1 MASIGQARTS
11 TSIRTPLFILGVA
24 LALLAF
30 LAMFAFGVLF
40 TARSQS
46 SGQVRVVIAT
56 RDIQPREPIA
66 LDMLS
71 IGTLPASAVPPKAF
85 VRPLDLTG
93 YSAVVEIYKGEP
105 ITPNIV
111 ASSPDQLPTGAST
124 FLPIPKGYIAITMPT
139 SEQQGVGGYVAPGDY
154 IDVIASVNTGLYSP
168 TNARSVTRTVFTNL
182 YVIRVG
188 PPSALPKQG
197 QPQGVSSS
205 LTVVMS
211 LCDAQYMNWLI
222 ANASLKYVLLSY
234 HDYATSTAA
243 PDPACPP
250 TDAPGVI
257 GPNLVDK
264 RWSFSSG

>member
-1 MASIGQARTS
+1 MATIGQVRT
-11 TSIRTPLFILGVA
+11 TATIRTPLFIFGVA

-46 SGQVRVVIAT
+46 SGQVRVVVAA
-56 RDIQPREPIA
+56 RDIQAREPIT

-71 IGTLPASAVPPKAF
+71 IGTLPASAAAPKAF
-85 VRPLDLTG
+85 VRPFDLNG
-93 YSAVVEIYKGEP
+93 YSAVVEIFKGQA
-105 ITPNIV
+105 ITSNIV
-111 ASSPDQLPTGAST
+111 ASGPDQLATGAST
-124 FLPIPKGYIAITMPT
+124 FLPIPQGYIAITMPT
-139 SEQQGVGGYVAPGDY
+139 NEQQGVGGYVAPGDY

-168 TNARSVTRTVFTNL
+168 TNARSVTRTVFTSL

-234 HDYATSTAA
+234 HDYAASTAA

-250 TDAPGVI
+250 TNAPAVI

-264 RWSFSSG
+264 RWGFSGG